1 MFPELGQSNF
11 QSWVGVRPSLPDSL
25 PCLGKVQGMP
35 GLHVAFGH
43 CHYGM
48 MMAPQSAKLIAQSI
62 TYEID
67 EELLK
72 DFRLNRF

>member
-1 MFPELGQSNF
+1 
-11 QSWVGVRPSLPDSL
+11 
-25 PCLGKVQGMP
+25 
-35 GLHVAFGH
+35 
-43 CHYGM
+43 

-62 TYEID
+62 THEID

>member
-1 MFPELGQSNF
+1 
-11 QSWVGVRPSLPDSL
+11 
-25 PCLGKVQGMP
+25 MP

-62 TYEID
+62 THEID